1 MTLADDDLRMR
12 VRRLL
17 EGGRRTDDLD
27 RLYLGLRGR
36 SQGCPAVQE
45 IGDFIAH
52 RDRREKGMITQAG
65 RDVFTSIDVWS
76 MTLRKLPVGRDDI
89 IRAAEANLRLASD
102 EVIRA
107 GVGSS
112 RQTAAARLKKAI
124 AKFRNERLLSDAE
137 LSVLSYFGNRFIW
150 RPAFS
155 AKQLNDEL
163 ATVLVR
169 SRLMSKED
177 RSQLAPASAF
187 ISLHAVAAMHG
198 SSILLDNGAQ
208 ARLFAGFANKDRWI
222 EVKVDLVFHEL
233 GKPLMTPIC
242 LFLTDLR
249 AEIYCAPELLAD
261 PAPILVDHWSEPLE
275 IATDG
280 RLAPLAP

>member
-1 MTLADDDLRMR
+1 MTLADDDLRLR

-52 RDRREKGMITQAG
+52 RDLREKGMITQVG
-65 RDVFTSIDVWS
+65 RDVFTSVDVWS
-76 MTLRKLPVGRDDI
+76 MTLRKLNVGRDDF

-112 RQTAAARLKKAI
+112 RQMAAGRLKKAI
-124 AKFRNERLLSDAE
+124 AKLRSDQSLSHSE
-137 LSVLSYFGNRFIW
+137 WSVFTYFGNRFIW

-155 AKQLNDEL
+155 AAQLNDEL
-163 ATVLVR
+163 ATVFLR
-169 SRLMSKED
+169 SGLMSKED
-177 RSQLAPASAF
+177 RVQLATARAF

-198 SSILLDNGAQ
+198 SSILLDNRAR
-208 ARLFAGFANKDRWI
+208 ARLFAGFANKDGWI

-249 AEIYCAPELLAD
+249 AEIYCAPELVAD
-261 PAPILVDHWSEPLE
+261 PDPIVIDHWSLPLE
-275 IATDG
+275 IGADG
-280 RLAPLAP
+280 RLTAIEA

>member
-1 MTLADDDLRMR
+1 MTLADDDLRVR

-17 EGGRRTDDLD
+17 EGGRRIEDLD

-36 SQGCPAVQE
+36 AQGCPAVQE

-52 RDRREKGMITQAG
+52 RDRREKGMITQIG

-76 MTLRKLPVGRDDI
+76 MTLRKLDVGRDDF

-112 RQTAAARLKKAI
+112 RQMAAARLKKAI
-124 AKFRNERLLSDAE
+124 AKLRSDQALSE
-137 LSVLSYFGNRFIW
+137 SEWTVFSYFGNRFIW

-155 AKQLNDEL
+155 ARQLNDEL

-169 SRLMSKED
+169 NGLMSKED
-177 RSQLAPASAF
+177 SAQLVPASAF
-187 ISLHAVAAMHG
+187 LSLHAVAAMHG
-198 SSILLDNGAQ
+198 SSILLDNGAH

-222 EVKVDLVFHEL
+222 EVKVDVVFHEL
-233 GKPLMTPIC
+233 GKPSMAPIC
-242 LFLTDLR
+242 LFLTNLR
-249 AEIYCAPELLAD
+249 AEIYCAPELLVASN
-261 PAPILVDHWSEPLE
+261 PVLVDHWAMPLE
-275 IATDG
+275 IAADG
-280 RLAPLAP
+280 RLAPLAS